1 MFQPLASRKLVRLSC
16 ESMREPVGRK
26 PAGSYRPQAGKNLY
40 GGHAVKKP
48 ESRKLSGF
56 ADAIGE
62 DVRSAR
68 PSKRQRNLARET
80 GRKPRFTFTDDDTQV
95 RTDVEGP

>member
-1 MFQPLASRKLVRLSC
+1 VR
-16 ESMREPVGRK
+16 
-26 PAGSYRPQAGKNLY
+26 
-40 GGHAVKKP
+40 KP
-48 ESRKLSGF
+48 ESRKQSGF
-56 ADAIGE
+56 ADANGK

-68 PSKRQRNLARET
+68 PNKRQRKLARET